1 MRAHTDVLSG
11 WALSRA
17 LFSLL
22 FLKKKK
28 QKQTKNQNKKKN
40 PNCPP
45 QINTFVRTLPFHTAS
60 GLSEGHHLVV
70 SPGNA
75 AAF

>member
-11 WALSRA
+11 WALSGA

-22 FLKKKK
+22 LFLEKTT
-28 QKQTKNQNKKKN
+28 TKNPQLSS
-40 PNCPP
+40 
-45 QINTFVRTLPFHTAS
+45 QINTFVRTFPFHTAS
-60 GLSEGHHLVV
+60 GLSEGHHPVV
-70 SPGNA
+70 PPGNA

>member
-11 WALSRA
+11 WALSGA

-22 FLKKKK
+22 FLKKKTKTNKKPK
-28 QKQTKNQNKKKN
+28 QKKN